1 MNKKRLPVF
10 LLTANLLL
18 TVGCGGHP
26 AVDSSGS
33 KPASNI
39 TETQHGKTQSSTSV
53 ELTPVNQLYDNFAD
67 SYQAFT
73 ADLLKQLV
81 QASKKG
87 QLTAEDGVL
96 ISPASLYI
104 ALGMTAEGMAGDT
117 LDQTLSLLHTGDAEA
132 LREGCRELL
141 SLLSGNPKNSFR
153 WANSLWLQDSFQ
165 EQILP
170 DFLQRNQTYYSA
182 EIVPHAFDATL
193 IPAIN
198 RWAEKRT
205 DGMIKELLQPQQLRD
220 DSVLYLLNSLL
231 FNGEW
236 ASPFDGRQSM
246 DGIFRGSRGDV
257 TLPMMRQTYK
267 GRWMQDEVVSAA
279 LLDYK
284 DDRTAML
291 IAVPREESGGVDA
304 LIESLD
310 KETLSSWMQA
320 MTEETIA
327 LVMPR
332 FSMEF
337 RSELEKILPDMGMK
351 DAFDSERADF
361 SRLTTIEPTY
371 IGSVIHQTALQ
382 VGEEGTKA
390 AAATA
395 IGVLCGD
402 AMNTRHVTAN
412 QPFLC
417 AVVDKPTGALLF
429 AAVVTDPKPIA

>member
-10 LLTANLLL
+10 LLAASLLL
-18 TVGCGGHP
+18 TAGCGGHP
-26 AVDSSGS
+26 AVDSSSS
-33 KPASNI
+33 KLASNI
-39 TETQHGKTQSSTSV
+39 TETQHGKTQPSTSV

-117 LDQTLSLLHTGDAEA
+117 LNQTLSLLHTGDAEA
-132 LREGCRELL
+132 LREGCRDLL

-153 WANSLWLQDSFQ
+153 WANSLWLRDSFQ

-220 DSVLYLLNSLL
+220 DSVLYLL
-231 FNGEW
+231 
-236 ASPFDGRQSM
+236 
-246 DGIFRGSRGDV
+246 
-257 TLPMMRQTYK
+257 PMMRQTYK

-304 LIESLD
+304 LMESLD
-310 KETLSSWMQA
+310 KDTFSSWMQA

-332 FSMEF
+332 FSIEF
-337 RSELEKILPDMGMK
+337 RSELEKILPGMGMK